1 MASESSNKQD
11 FLRFS
16 AYSFKDLLTR
26 KFSESTKFTD
36 QVYEGS
42 NLAILID
49 LCSYLFQGLTYCIN
63 SAASESMFAD
73 TQIYSNISRLV
84 KLIGY
89 NPKGFI
95 PSTATF

>member
-1 MASESSNKQD
+1 MADTSTKID

-26 KFSESTKFTD
+26 KFSENTEFTD

-49 LCSYLFQGLTYCIN
+49 IFSHMAQCLLYSLNNT
-63 SAASESMFAD
+63 AAESMFSD
-73 TQIYSNISRLV
+73 T
-84 KLIGY
+84 
-89 NPKGFI
+89 
-95 PSTATF
+95 